1 MRIIIRPPSGA
12 GIRVFLG
19 LYLLAIGIGY
29 LITHWTGSTKTT
41 SYLIQASYAPLWLY
55 GIGLGGVGIAL
66 LATWR
71 KRRKWWG
78 RSVGGV
84 SLVLL
89 SFIIG
94 TWIEARAWTGVL
106 GYIVLIWASLVEIG
120 FVDEG

>member
-1 MRIIIRPPSGA
+1 MRIIVRPPSGA

-29 LITHWTGSTKTT
+29 LITHWTRSSMTT
-41 SYLIQASYAPLWLY
+41 SYLVQSHYAPLWLY
-55 GIGLGGVGIAL
+55 GIGLGGIGIAL

-78 RSVGGV
+78 RAMAGA
-84 SLVLL
+84 SLVIL

-94 TWIEARAWTGVL
+94 TWIEARAWTGAL
-106 GYIVLIWASLVEIG
+106 GYIVLIWASLTEIG